1 MYRWNRR
8 DFLRCVSAGALT
20 APLASLTGRTAR
32 AAVSGPAQRLLIL
45 FTPNGTI
52 HEHWR
57 PSGSEKDFSFASG
70 TILEPLSDLRSDLLI
85 LDGMDFNTGDNHE
98 GGMAAML
105 TAGGLDSIDQYIARE
120 IGAESRFTSL
130 ELGVQTSAWGGNTQ
144 TRMAYNSGNMV
155 TPDDS
160 PESVW
165 SRLFGGMGDEDL
177 LARRL
182 AVLDLTRSEIND
194 LHGRLGAAERSRL
207 DTHLDSLDSIERSLS
222 GSCEGVISPGSS
234 STTDNDVFPDTAA
247 AQIDLAIQALA
258 CDATRV
264 VSIQMSHT
272 VGPVA
277 FTWAGISEGH
287 HTLSHA
293 SDTDSDSVDKFVA
306 CERWFAEQFAAIVQQ
321 LKETAD
327 PNTGAPLLDTTL
339 VLWAKELG
347 DGRLHTC
354 VNVPWIMAGSGGGFF
369 TPGRYLDLGGAT
381 HDAVLTSICQ
391 AFGLSNTTFGAGSAG
406 PLAVLR

>member
-1 MYRWNRR
+1 M
-8 DFLRCVSAGALT
+8 SAGVIA
-20 APLASLTGRTAR
+20 APLARISGRSAH
-32 AAVSGPAQRLLIL
+32 AAIRGPAQRLVIM
-45 FTPNGTI
+45 FSPNGTI

-57 PSGSEKDFSFASG
+57 PTGRESDFSFSSG
-70 TILEPLSDLRSDLLI
+70 TILEPLSGLRSDLLI

-105 TAGGLDSIDQYIARE
+105 TAGGLDSIDQHIAGQ
-120 IGAESRFTSL
+120 IGAESRFSSL

-144 TRMAYNSGNMV
+144 TRMIYSGGSMV

-165 SRLFGGMGDEDL
+165 SRLFGGSGDEDL
-177 LARRL
+177 LVRRL
-182 AVLDLTRSEIND
+182 AVLDLTRSELND
-194 LHGRLGAAERSRL
+194 LHGRLGAAERARL
-207 DTHLDSLDSIERSLS
+207 DVHLDSLDGIERSLS
-222 GSCEGVISPGSS
+222 GSCEGGSAPGSF
-234 STTDNDVFPDTAA
+234 STTDNDAFPDTAA
-247 AQIDLAIQALA
+247 AQIDLAVQALA

-277 FTWAGISEGH
+277 FTWEGISEGH

-293 SDTDSDSVDKFVA
+293 SDSDPDSVEKFVA

-321 LKETAD
+321 LKETPD
-327 PNTGAPLLDTTL
+327 PDTGAPLLDTTL

-354 VNVPWIMAGSGGGFF
+354 VNVPWILAGSGGGFF
-369 TPGRYLDLGGAT
+369 TTGRYLDLGGAT

-391 AFGLSNTTFGAGSAG
+391 SFGLSDTTFGIGSAG

>member
-1 MYRWNRR
+1 M
-8 DFLRCVSAGALT
+8 
-20 APLASLTGRTAR
+20 
-32 AAVSGPAQRLLIL
+32 
-45 FTPNGTI
+45 
-52 HEHWR
+52 
-57 PSGSEKDFSFASG
+57 
-70 TILEPLSDLRSDLLI
+70 
-85 LDGMDFNTGDNHE
+85 
-98 GGMAAML
+98 
-105 TAGGLDSIDQYIARE
+105 
-120 IGAESRFTSL
+120 
-130 ELGVQTSAWGGNTQ
+130 
-144 TRMAYNSGNMV
+144 
-155 TPDDS
+155 
-160 PESVW
+160 
-165 SRLFGGMGDEDL
+165 
-177 LARRL
+177 
-182 AVLDLTRSEIND
+182 
-194 LHGRLGAAERSRL
+194 
-207 DTHLDSLDSIERSLS
+207 
-222 GSCEGVISPGSS
+222 ISPGSF

-391 AFGLSNTTFGAGSAG
+391 SFGLSNTTFGAGSAG

>member
-1 MYRWNRR
+1 
-8 DFLRCVSAGALT
+8 VVA
-20 APLASLTGRTAR
+20 APLARLLGGTAQ
-32 AAVSGPAQRLLIL
+32 AAVSGPAQRLLVL

-57 PSGSEKDFSFASG
+57 PSGSEKDFSFSSG
-70 TILEPLSDLRSDLLI
+70 TILEPLSELRSDLLI

-105 TAGGLDSIDQYIARE
+105 TAGGLDSIDQYIARQ
-120 IGAESRFTSL
+120 IGAESRFSSL
-130 ELGVQTSAWGGNTQ
+130 ELGVQTSAWGGNSQ
-144 TRMAYNSGNMV
+144 TRMAYNSGSMV

-165 SRLFGGMGDEDL
+165 SRLFGGVGDEDL
-177 LARRL
+177 LSRRL

-194 LHGRLGAAERSRL
+194 LHGRLGSAERDRL
-207 DTHLDSLDSIERSLS
+207 NTHLDSLESIERSLS
-222 GSCEGVISPGSS
+222 GSCEGVISPGSF

-277 FTWAGISEGH
+277 FTWEGISDGH

-293 SDTDSDSVDKFVA
+293 SDTDADSVDKFVT
-306 CERWFAEQFAAIVQQ
+306 CERWFAEQFATIVQQ

-354 VNVPWIMAGSGGGFF
+354 VNVPWILAGSGGGFF
-369 TPGRYLDLGGAT
+369 STGRYLDLGGAT
-381 HDAVLTSICQ
+381 HDSVLTSICQ
-391 AFGLSNTTFGAGSAG
+391 SFGLTNTTFGAGSAG
-406 PLAVLR
+406 PLGVLR

>member
-1 MYRWNRR
+1 M
-8 DFLRCVSAGALT
+8 RCLSAGVVA
-20 APLASLTGRTAR
+20 APLARLLGGTAQ
-32 AAVSGPAQRLLIL
+32 AAVSGPAQRLLVL

-70 TILEPLSDLRSDLLI
+70 TILEPLSELRSDLLI

-105 TAGGLDSIDQYIARE
+105 TAGGLDSIDQYIARQ
-120 IGAESRFTSL
+120 IGAESRFSSL
-130 ELGVQTSAWGGNTQ
+130 ELGVQTSAWGGNSQ
-144 TRMAYNSGNMV
+144 TRMAYNSGSMV

-165 SRLFGGMGDEDL
+165 SRLFGGVGDEDL

-194 LHGRLGAAERSRL
+194 LHGRLGSAERDRL
-207 DTHLDSLDSIERSLS
+207 NTHLDSLDTIERSLS
-222 GSCEGVISPGSS
+222 GSCEGVISPGSF

-277 FTWAGISEGH
+277 FTWEGISDGH

-293 SDTDSDSVDKFVA
+293 SDTDADSVDKFVT
-306 CERWFAEQFAAIVQQ
+306 CERWFAEQFATIVQQ

-354 VNVPWIMAGSGGGFF
+354 VNVPWILAGSGGGFF
-369 TPGRYLDLGGAT
+369 TTGRYLDLGGAT
-381 HDAVLTSICQ
+381 HDSVLTSICQ
-391 AFGLSNTTFGAGSAG
+391 SFGLTNTTFGAGSAG
-406 PLAVLR
+406 PLGVLR

>member
-32 AAVSGPAQRLLIL
+32 AAASGPAQRLLIL

-222 GSCEGVISPGSS
+222 GSCEGVISPGSF

-391 AFGLSNTTFGAGSAG
+391 SFGLSNTTFGAGSAG

>member
-222 GSCEGVISPGSS
+222 GSCEGVISPGSFS
-234 STTDNDVFPDTAA
+234 PTDNDVFPDTAA

>member
-1 MYRWNRR
+1 MYRLNRR
-8 DFLRCVSAGALT
+8 DFLRCASAGVLT
-20 APLASLTGRTAR
+20 APLMRLSGRAAH
-32 AAVSGPAQRLLIL
+32 AAVSGPAQRLLVL

-57 PSGSEKDFSFASG
+57 PTGSEKDFSFASG
-70 TILEPLSDLRSDLLI
+70 TILEPLSKLRSDLLI
-85 LDGMDFNTGDNHE
+85 LDGMDFSTGDNHE

-105 TAGGLDSIDQYIARE
+105 TAGGLDSVDQYIARQ
-120 IGAESRFTSL
+120 IGAESRFSSL
-130 ELGVQTSAWGGNTQ
+130 ELGVQTSAWGGNVQ
-144 TRMAYNSGNMV
+144 TRMAYNSGSMV

-165 SRLFGGMGDEDL
+165 SRLFGDVGDEDL
-177 LARRL
+177 LARRQ
-182 AVLDLTRSEIND
+182 AVLDLTRAELND
-194 LHGRLGAAERSRL
+194 LHGRLGAAERERL
-207 DTHLDSLDSIERSLS
+207 DIHLDSLESIERSLS
-222 GSCEGVISPGSS
+222 GSCEGVVSPGTF
-234 STTDNDVFPDTAA
+234 STTDNDAFPDTAA
-247 AQIDLAIQALA
+247 AQIDLAVQALA

-277 FTWAGISEGH
+277 FTWEGISEGH

-293 SDTDSDSVDKFVA
+293 SDTDADSVDKFVT

-327 PNTGAPLLDTTL
+327 PITGAPLLDTTL

-354 VNVPWIMAGSGGGFF
+354 VNVPWILAGSGGGFF
-369 TPGRYLDLGGAT
+369 TTGRYLDLGGAT

-391 AFGLSNTTFGAGSAG
+391 SFGLSNTTFGSGSAG